1 MGFMWVMSFF
11 FIIKL
16 AGGNVK
22 GMVQDRVMVKLKGD
36 RCIIK
41 YHEMEYLL
49 TNTSRTKISNLWNW
63 NHCLQA

>member
-22 GMVQDRVMVKLKGD
+22 GMVQDRVMVKLKDD
-36 RCIIK
+36 RCII
-41 YHEMEYLL
+41 
-49 TNTSRTKISNLWNW
+49 NQIP
-63 NHCLQA
+63 